1 MLTNSFL
8 YNLFTNNVHAN
19 FRTISIYPYYLP
31 ACATYRLMPD
41 IQLLEPIYGPDAIK
55 FASCFPPGVI
65 SLSKN
70 RKTGTEEA
78 TVSNARYDTLS
89 RECLRHPEFKD
100 RVLLKRI
107 PDHFIFQ
114 VESVGFY
121 APPEIIVE
129 AIKILAEKAHRL
141 RECLN

>member
-1 MLTNSFL
+1 
-8 YNLFTNNVHAN
+8 
-19 FRTISIYPYYLP
+19 
-31 ACATYRLMPD
+31 MPV
-41 IQLLEPIYGPDAIK
+41 IEITKPITGADAVK

-65 SLSKN
+65 SLTQN
-70 RKTGTEEA
+70 RKTGEQEA
-78 TVSNARYDTLS
+78 VVADARYDTLS

-100 RVLLKRI
+100 RVQLKRV

-121 APPEIIVE
+121 QPPEIVVE
-129 AIKILAEKAHRL
+129 AIKILAEKAARL